1 MSSLSTLWFLNLL
14 LLLTFLMTSLFLG
27 KDYYRERKG
36 LVMVTIWKELNWT
49 HLSLALDLRPLLKPL
64 AVPRECS
71 TRILNIKRK
80 EISLQGTQSK
90 YDLIN
95 SLQLKNWYIFKKLA
109 TLLWVYQWAISQW
122 LKKLTFLPSFLYHC
136 IHKLHHL
143 HLSDPQIPE
152 KIGPFNKFPLNSLEI
167 SF

>member
-1 MSSLSTLWFLNLL
+1 MWKRWFPVLLFGFTFFLFLLRCWQHLNKMTANPKFHILKSILWGKMSSLSTLWFLNLL

-90 YDLIN
+90 YRPN
-95 SLQLKNWYIFKKLA
+95 
-109 TLLWVYQWAISQW
+109 
-122 LKKLTFLPSFLYHC
+122 
-136 IHKLHHL
+136 
-143 HLSDPQIPE
+143 
-152 KIGPFNKFPLNSLEI
+152 
-167 SF
+167 